1 MYIYIKELE
10 NQEEIQQL
18 KKVPKWIR
26 KWIGKIIYKMNW
38 IMENRIEENR
48 KVYLIP
54 NLGNKNREKRIRKK
68 LEREPIQ
75 KLQLIL
81 SHKMRPY
88 QEQIKGYKIIEGRRI
103 FEEALEEILRQILQ
117 ENLLVMQDIYVLA
130 NRYQEKNTKIIRRL
144 ASKVK
149 SINIVTKEIEKY
161 KILEEMIQEDGIAI
175 SVANNKR
182 KSLKKAKIIIN
193 LDFSKEELTQ
203 YSIFRN
209 AIIINSMQERINNL
223 KAFEGII
230 IQDIEV
236 ELGEERKNWLRENRL
251 ENKFSSLELF
261 ESFAG
266 LEKQEG
272 KIQVTNLYGNNGEID
287 KKELRNWQ
295 KILTNEK
302 N

>member
-1 MYIYIKELE
+1 MTQKF
-10 NQEEIQQL
+10 
-18 KKVPKWIR
+18 
-26 KWIGKIIYKMNW
+26 
-38 IMENRIEENR
+38 IEE
-48 KVYLIP
+48 
-54 NLGNKNREKRIRKK
+54 
-68 LEREPIQ
+68 
-75 KLQLIL
+75 
-81 SHKMRPY
+81 
-88 QEQIKGYKIIEGRRI
+88 GYKIIEGRRI

-182 KSLKKAKIIIN
+182 KSLKKAKVIIN

-209 AIIINSMQERINNL
+209 AIIINSMQEKISNL

-236 ELGEERKNWLRENRL
+236 ELGEERKNWLRKNRL

-261 ESFAG
+261 ESFVG